1 MSDVLRFYILGCLI
15 AFAYSIYSVKDCNR
29 VDIAGMLFSIFLGLF
44 SWIGVLALLLGRS
57 AKK

>member
-1 MSDVLRFYILGCLI
+1 MSEMLRIYLLGCFI
-15 AFAYSIYSVKDCNR
+15 AFGYSIYSVKEKNS

-44 SWIGVLALLLGRS
+44 SWIGVLALLLGRT